1 MVRPRLN
8 FESEEARREYQRQY
22 QREYH
27 REYHREYRRH
37 QQQQQQQTENER
49 EQQRITLNQ
58 RNGQIYGRRRSEMS
72 VAQLETNEREH
83 TNV

>member
-22 QREYH
+22 QREY
-27 REYHREYRRH
+27 RRR
-37 QQQQQQQTENER
+37 QQQQQTENER

-58 RNGQIYGRRRSEMS
+58 RNEKSYGRRRSEVS
-72 VAQLETNEREH
+72 VAQLENDEREH
-83 TNV
+83 INV